1 MFEELTAAERA
12 VLEDSLGGASNDSS
26 EEMEAVREQTAKESH
41 LYSPKETVT
50 KPPSGA
56 DDSAVQHLSDLSAS
70 SSVVHRYDPSRNNH
84 QTRRENAVNN
94 RLSV

>member
-41 LYSPKETVT
+41 LYSPKQTVT
-50 KPPSGA
+50 
-56 DDSAVQHLSDLSAS
+56 
-70 SSVVHRYDPSRNNH
+70 
-84 QTRRENAVNN
+84 
-94 RLSV
+94 